1 MTKLMFV
8 IANEPHQPITKVREG
23 LPEQSDALIDTALAK
38 DPVNRFQS
46 GAEMADALRA
56 VAAQMG

>member
-8 IANEPHQPITKVREG
+8 IANEPHQPITSVRSE
-23 LPEQSDALIDTALAK
+23 LPVQLDTLIDTALAK

-46 GAEMADALRA
+46 GAEMAGALRLIA
-56 VAAQMG
+56 GQLV